1 MSCMHADL
9 QQRAVQER
17 AAPGARELDAAA
29 HLGGVVPQPASG
41 AGDQAGAGAGG
52 RTGRQP
58 AAVHGHRLRHLPR
71 LPRVRRRQE
80 QDLPPVK
87 EAADS
92 CCCCCMPLG
101 QLASSSR
108 CSY

>member
-1 MSCMHADL
+1 MFDAWKLSHIYADL

-29 HLGGVVPQPASG
+29 HLGGVVPQPAGG
-41 AGDQAGAGAGG
+41 AGDRAGAGAGG
-52 RTGRQP
+52 RRGRQP

-80 QDLPPVK
+80 QDLPAVK
-87 EAADS
+87 EAA
-92 CCCCCMPLG
+92 
-101 QLASSSR
+101 AA
-108 CSY
+108 YV